1 MIELLTTCSET
12 YHLENIQWIVVDVT
26 HLKFE
31 GNTFDMYT
39 SYEALEHLPLDKV
52 ERYFQQAKR
61 ILKNGAQFIIST
73 PNRENRINI
82 NNPFHVKEYTFTEF
96 QNMMGKHFDKVEFYS
111 LEEARLYKGVSKN
124 STGLIVLAGKKVIDE
139 VHRKYD

>member
-1 MIELLTTCSET
+1 MIELLTTCSRT
-12 YHLENIQWIVVDVT
+12 YQLENIQWVVGDVT
-26 HLKFE
+26 DLKFE
-31 GNTFDMYT
+31 DNTFDMYI
-39 SYEALEHLPLDKV
+39 SYETLEHLPLDKV

-96 QNMMGKHFDKVEFYS
+96 QNMMEKHFHKVEFYS

-124 STGLIVLAGKKVIDE
+124 STGLIAVDGKESD
-139 VHRKYD
+139 